1 MKLTKPQQT
10 ISDDSARFRVVAAGR
25 RFGKTFLAI
34 NELAKYARHPNKRIL
49 SIANTYRQVKGTI
62 WDELKNQMYRV
73 NWVKKVNESDLC
85 IELIN
90 GSKIFLRS
98 AENKDALRGAKYD
111 FIVMD
116 ECADINP
123 DTWYSVLRPTLA
135 DSKGHALF
143 IGSPKGRNW
152 FYDLWVQGG
161 ATEDWS
167 SHQYTT
173 VDGGNVDQ
181 VEIEAARRDTDVRR
195 FEQEYEA
202 QFVSYEGVI
211 FYAFTEDN
219 VQERPVLQ
227 TPRTPLHIFVDFNIN
242 PMSAVIAEK
251 QGEHIH
257 MFDEIE
263 IWSSNTFEMVKEI
276 RRRYGSDRQMFV
288 YPDASGSHGSTS
300 SAGVSNHM
308 ILQNNGFIL
317 RTPNKNPP
325 IVDSIA
331 SVNSRFRSSNGD
343 INLTL
348 SPACARTRECLI
360 KHTYKENTR
369 IPTKDQGHDHL
380 TDCIRYGV
388 HGMFPLKQDFQGQV
402 MAPRRQN
409 AGRMLR

>member
-73 NWVKKVNESDLC
+73 NWVKKVNESDLS

-143 IGSPKGRNW
+143 IGSPKGRN
-152 FYDLWVQGG
+152 
-161 ATEDWS
+161 
-167 SHQYTT
+167 YTT
-173 VDGGNVDQ
+173 IQGGNVDPE
-181 VEIEAARRDTDVRR
+181 EIEAARRDTDKRR

-211 FYAFTEDN
+211 FYAFTDEN
-219 VQERPVLQ
+219 VQEIPIL
-227 TPRTPLHIFVDFNIN
+227 PNARTPLHIGCDFNKN
-242 PMSAVIAEK
+242 PMSAIIAHKE
-251 QGEHIH
+251 GEHLHI
-257 MFDEIE
+257 FDEIE
-263 IWSSNTFEMVKEI
+263 LWSSDTFELVKEI
-276 RRRYGSDRQMFV
+276 RNRYGSERQMFV
-288 YPDASGSHGSTS
+288 YPDASGGASSTNS
-300 SAGVSNHM
+300 KVSNHI

-317 RTPNKNPP
+317 RTPNRNPS
-325 IVDSIA
+325 IIDSIA
-331 SVNSRFRSSNGD
+331 SVNSRFRTTSGD
-343 INLTL
+343 IKLTI
-348 SPACARTRECLI
+348 SPKCTRLRECLI
-360 KHTYKENTR
+360 KHTFKPGTR
-369 IPTKDQGHDHL
+369 IPDKDSGFDHM
-380 TDCIRYGV
+380 TDSGRYLV
-388 HGMFPLKQDFQGQV
+388 HGMFPLKQDFQGQI

-409 AGRMLR
+409 TGRMLR

>member
-317 RTPNKNPP
+317 RTPKKNPP